1 MKKIIP
7 VIDIDYDLKGEL
19 IFTVNRKPTQEERLL
34 GVSDSFHEVKGLYTL
49 WYNLSGQERVTLA
62 KRHFIH
68 HKCDDGKTRLFA
80 PFMVEEGEKL
90 SRPVY
95 ERHQGRWRMMN
106 LPAYYF
112 RRVEGGVHWF
122 KSPSLMV
129 ETEYLN

>member
-7 VIDIDYDLKGEL
+7 VIDIDYDLKGDL
-19 IFTVNRKPTQEERLL
+19 IFTVNRKPTQQERLM
-34 GVSDSFHEVKGLYTL
+34 GVSDTFHEVKGLYAL
-49 WYNLSGQERVTLA
+49 WYKLTGQERVTLA

-68 HKCDDGKTRLFA
+68 HKCDDGNTRLFA
-80 PFMVEEGEKL
+80 PFMVEEDENL

-106 LPAYYF
+106 VPAYFFCTYA
-112 RRVEGGVHWF
+112 EDVHWF
-122 KSPSLMV
+122 KSPSLWV